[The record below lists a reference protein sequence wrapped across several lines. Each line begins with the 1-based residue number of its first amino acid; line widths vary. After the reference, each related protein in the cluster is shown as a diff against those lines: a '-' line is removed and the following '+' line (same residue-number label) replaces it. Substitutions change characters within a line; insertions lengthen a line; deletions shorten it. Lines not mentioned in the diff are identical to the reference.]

1 MSEDIRKMI
10 NKVKNYKQFVNENN
24 ENKTSWKTGEYRFD
38 REKNQY
44 SLEDRVHVRVK
55 DGEKYYHL
63 TTITP
68 EEMKKKK
75 LDFYS
80 DKDIEYF
87 NKTYR

>member
-1 MSEDIRKMI
+1 M
-10 NKVKNYKQFVNENN
+10 KN
-24 ENKTSWKTGEYRFD
+24 TWKNGEYRFD
-38 REKNQY
+38 REKN
-44 SLEDRVHVRVK
+44 LWGADRVQVSVK
-55 DGEKYYHL
+55 DGQEYMQL

-87 NKTYR
+87 KKTYR